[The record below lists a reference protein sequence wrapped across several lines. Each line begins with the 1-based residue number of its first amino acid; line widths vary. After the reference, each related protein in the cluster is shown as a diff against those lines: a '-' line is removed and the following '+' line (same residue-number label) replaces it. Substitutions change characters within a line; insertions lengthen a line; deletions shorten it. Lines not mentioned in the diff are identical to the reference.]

1 MSFLG
6 EMQMFDSA
14 IRRLQAAHDKTFGV
28 FEAPLAADLIALLA
42 RLTLAGVF
50 WRSFLTKVE
59 TFGLFQYTEYIN
71 DFAVER
77 AHVKLPILPLDVKP
91 AVLFQF
97 EQYDLPLLPS
107 AAAAWL
113 ATLGEFV
120 LPIALVLGVFSRL
133 SALGLIVMTLVIEF
147 FVIDGA
153 FWGTHALWLTMALYL
168 TASGP
173 GRISID
179 HLSRGF
185 FAR

>member
-1 MSFLG
+1 MSSFLV
-6 EMQMFDSA
+6 
-14 IRRLQAAHDKTFGV
+14 RAHGLYVSVFNAVEKTLGG
-28 FEAPLAADLIALLA
+28 DLLALLA
-42 RLTLAGVF
+42 RFTLAGVF
-50 WRSFLTKVE
+50 WRSLLTKVE
-59 TFGLFQYTEYIN
+59 TFGLFEYTESIN

-120 LPIALVLGVFSRL
+120 LPIALVLGVFSRM
-133 SALGLIVMTLVIEF
+133 SALGLIVMTLVIEI

-168 TASGP
+168 AAHGP